1 MDADEVKKAGVV
13 GCSIMGSGIVEVL
26 GSSGIEVVVVDVS
39 EGLVAQG
46 LEAIGQSLSKA
57 VKRGKLT
64 EDERTEVLARV
75 DGRTDLEA
83 LREVDV
89 VIEAASEDKGLKL
102 DLFRRLDE
110 VTRPAVVLATNTSS
124 LPIAEIGSVTGR
136 PDKVVGM
143 HFFNPPTVMA
153 LVEVVQGLSTSD
165 ETVRFTRALGERI
178 GKTTVLSK
186 DRAGFIVN
194 LLLFPYLNNAVR
206 MLEGGF
212 AAREDI
218 DEAIVLGLRHPM
230 GPLAVLD
237 LIGLDTALHISEVL
251 FDEFKDRVYAPPTL
265 LKRMVAAGY
274 LGRKTGKGFYDYG

>member
-13 GCSIMGSGIVEVL
+13 GCGIMGSGIVEVL

-39 EGLVAQG
+39 EGIVAQG

-57 VKRGKLT
+57 VKGGKLT

-237 LIGLDTALHISEVL
+237 LIGLDTALRISEVL

-265 LKRMVAAGY
+265 LKRMVAAGH